1 MGNVEAPRY
10 WLPRPR
16 RDLTLT
22 AREPERPS
30 DALFQCLSIAAPERE
45 RHADRGPKTV
55 IERARG
61 DFMRVSFATHHHP
74 PRPTTP
80 LFPHCSATTPQ
91 PPASRSKP
99 TPIARGEEQSIC
111 VPQFSAQRN
120 ERTPNTEFR
129 NYSFVCVSINSL
141 LFVFRPT
148 EHWQKNFRSR
158 FPPTISMHSTRDA
171 GTRRLTRHTARHS
184 AVSSGYSLARG
195 RVCVSL
201 RNTLRINRIPGGE
214 RDITREKRENFPHSS
229 HSKPSSRNADAG
241 RDRRTARPV
250 TSHLA
255 HARALHHSRRLAVA
269 SQHIHQHTQLG

>member
-80 LFPHCSATTPQ
+80 LFPHCTLQRHHAAAPSIALQAHPDRAGRGAVHLRTAILRSAKRKNTEHRIQKLFVCLCLNQLSSFCFSSHRTLAKEFPLEIS
-91 PPASRSKP
+91 AYHLHALDTRRRHP
-99 TPIARGEEQSIC
+99 TPDAAHRTAQRSLVWLQSGTRARVCLSAQYLENKPYTRRRERYNPREEREFSALLTFETI
-111 VPQFSAQRN
+111 VPQR
-120 ERTPNTEFR
+120 
-129 NYSFVCVSINSL
+129 
-141 LFVFRPT
+141 
-148 EHWQKNFRSR
+148 
-158 FPPTISMHSTRDA
+158 
-171 GTRRLTRHTARHS
+171 
-184 AVSSGYSLARG
+184 
-195 RVCVSL
+195 
-201 RNTLRINRIPGGE
+201 
-214 RDITREKRENFPHSS
+214 
-229 HSKPSSRNADAG
+229 
-241 RDRRTARPV
+241 
-250 TSHLA
+250 
-255 HARALHHSRRLAVA
+255 
-269 SQHIHQHTQLG
+269 